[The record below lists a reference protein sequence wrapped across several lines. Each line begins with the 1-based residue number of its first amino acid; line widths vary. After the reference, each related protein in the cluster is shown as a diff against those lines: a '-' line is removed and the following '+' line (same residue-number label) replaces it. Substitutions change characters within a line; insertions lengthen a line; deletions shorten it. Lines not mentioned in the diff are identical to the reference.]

1 MLLQFKNGWMVKSI
15 TEIQINNS
23 MMSVLSGKKIL
34 LGVSGGIAAYKTAS
48 LVRLFI
54 KAGAHVQVIMTPA
67 SKDFVTPLTLS
78 TLSKNPVYSTFYDQE
93 GDNEKWNNHVE
104 LGLWADLMLIAPA
117 TANTMSKMAN
127 GTCDNLLIATY
138 LSAKCPVYF
147 APAMDL
153 DMYKHPS
160 SKASLEALELF
171 GNLLIPAEVGELAS
185 GLSGEGRMAE
195 PENIVAFIEADLE
208 SKLPLKGKKILV
220 TAGPT
225 YEAIDPVRFIG
236 NHSSGK
242 MGFDIAKCAAGLGA
256 SVILVAGPNNF
267 KIDHPLIDLYDV
279 VSAQEMYE
287 VCHRYYDDVD
297 VAIAAAAVAD
307 YRPKKVA
314 EHKIKKNSEE
324 FVIELEKTKDIL
336 YSLGQAKKKQ
346 FLIGFAL
353 ETENEIENAKAKIQ
367 KKNLDLIVLNSLQ
380 DEGAGFKKATN
391 KVTFID
397 KRFNVEPMDLK
408 SKELVATDILNKV
421 IRHFYA

>member
-1 MLLQFKNGWMVKSI
+1 
-15 TEIQINNS
+15 
-23 MMSVLSGKKIL
+23 MSVLSGKKIL
-34 LGVSGGIAAYKTAS
+34 LGISGGIAAYKTAS

-67 SKDFVTPLTLS
+67 SKDFITPLTLS
-78 TLSKNPVYSTFYDQE
+78 TLSKNPVFSEFYNKDE
-93 GDNEKWNNHVE
+93 KNEEWNSHVE
-104 LGLWADLMLIAPA
+104 LGLWADFMVIAPA
-117 TANTMSKMAN
+117 TANTLSKMAN
-127 GTCDNLLIATY
+127 GLCDNLLIACY

-153 DMYKHPS
+153 DMYIHPS
-160 SKASLEALELF
+160 TVESFTVLKGF
-171 GNLLIPAEVGELAS
+171 GNTMIPAESGELAS

-195 PENIVAFIEADLE
+195 PENIVAFLEADLE
-208 SKLPLKGKKILV
+208 SKLPLNGKKILI

-242 MGFDIAKCAAGLGA
+242 MGFDIAQSAANLGA
-256 SVILVAGPNNF
+256 TVILVSGPTHF
-267 KIDHPLIDLYDV
+267 KINHSLVQVIPV

-287 VCHRYYDDVD
+287 ACHQYYQEVD

-307 YRPKKVA
+307 YRPKNIA
-314 EHKIKKNSEE
+314 SQKIKKSTDD
-324 FVIELEKTKDIL
+324 FTIELEKTKDIL
-336 YSLGQAKKKQ
+336 ASLGEIKKNQ

-380 DEGAGFKKATN
+380 DKGAGFGGTTN

-397 KRFNVEPMDLK
+397 NAFYVEEMDLK
-408 SKELVATDILNKV
+408 SKEAVADDILNKV
-421 IRHFYA
+421 IAHFYG

>member
-1 MLLQFKNGWMVKSI
+1 
-15 TEIQINNS
+15 
-23 MMSVLSGKKIL
+23 MSVLNGKKIL

-78 TLSKNPVYSTFYDQE
+78 TLSKNPVFSSFYNEEDQNAE
-93 GDNEKWNNHVE
+93 WNNHVE

-117 TANTMSKMAN
+117 TANTMSKMTN
-127 GTCDNLLIATY
+127 GNCDNLLIATY
-138 LSAKCPVYF
+138 LSAKCPVYV

-160 SKASLEALELF
+160 TIASFTALKKF
-171 GNLLIPAEVGELAS
+171 GNTIIPAESGELAS

-208 SKLPLKGKKILV
+208 SKLPLKGKKILI

-242 MGFDIAKCAAGLGA
+242 MGFDIAHSAANLGA
-256 SVILVAGPNNF
+256 EVVLVSGPTHFKSNHPAIL
-267 KIDHPLIDLYDV
+267 LIPV
-279 VSAQEMYE
+279 VSAQEMYDA
-287 VCHRYYDDVD
+287 CHAHFSQMDV
-297 VAIAAAAVAD
+297 VIAAAAVAD
-307 YRPKKVA
+307 YRPSNVA
-314 EHKIKKNSEE
+314 TQKIKKSADN

-336 YSLGQAKKKQ
+336 LSLGEIKKNQ

-353 ETENEIENAKAKIQ
+353 ETENEIENAKLKIQ

-397 KRFNVEPMDLK
+397 KDFNIEPMELK
-408 SKELVATDILNKV
+408 SKEAVADDILNK
-421 IRHFYA
+421 IKAYFHE

>member
-1 MLLQFKNGWMVKSI
+1 
-15 TEIQINNS
+15 
-23 MMSVLSGKKIL
+23 MSVLNGKKIL

-54 KAGAHVQVIMTPA
+54 KAGAHIQVVMTPA

-78 TLSKNPVYSTFYDQE
+78 TLSKNPVHSNFFNQDDE
-93 GDNEKWNNHVE
+93 DAVWNNHVE
-104 LGLWADLMLIAPA
+104 LALWADLMIVAPA
-117 TANTMSKMAN
+117 TANTLSKMVTGN
-127 GTCDNLLIATY
+127 CDNLLIATY

-160 SKASLEALELF
+160 TLSNFDALKQF
-171 GNLLIPAEVGELAS
+171 GNVMIPAENGELAS

-195 PENIVAFIEADLE
+195 PENIIAFLEADLE
-208 SKLPLKGKKILV
+208 SKLPLKGKKILI

-242 MGFDIAKCAAGLGA
+242 MGFDIANQAAALGA
-256 SVILVAGPNNF
+256 QVILVSGPTHYKAKNA
-267 KIDHPLIDLYDV
+267 LIEVIDV

-287 VCHRYYDDVD
+287 ACHLYFNDVD

-307 YRPKKVA
+307 YRPKVVA
-314 EHKIKKNSEE
+314 LQKIKKASVE
-324 FVIELEKTKDIL
+324 FSIELEKTKDIL
-336 YSLGQAKKKQ
+336 ASLGTIKKNQ

-353 ETENEIENAKAKIQ
+353 ETENEIENAKLKIQ

-380 DEGAGFKKATN
+380 DEGAGFKKETN

-397 KRFNVEPMDLK
+397 RDFKIEPMELK
-408 SKELVATDILNKV
+408 AKESVAVDILEKV
-421 IRHFYA
+421 ISHFSKS

>member
-1 MLLQFKNGWMVKSI
+1 
-15 TEIQINNS
+15 
-23 MMSVLSGKKIL
+23 MSVLNGKKIL
-34 LGVSGGIAAYKTAS
+34 LGVSGGIAAYKTAT

-78 TLSKNPVYSTFYDQE
+78 TLSKNPVHSSFFNQDDE
-93 GDNEKWNNHVE
+93 EAVWNNHVE
-104 LGLWADLMLIAPA
+104 LALWADFMLVAPA
-117 TANTMSKMAN
+117 TANTLSKMATGN
-127 GTCDNLLIATY
+127 CDNLLIATY

-160 SKASLEALELF
+160 TLSSFAALKQY
-171 GNLLIPAEVGELAS
+171 GNIMIPAESGELAS

-195 PENIVAFIEADLE
+195 PENIVAFLEADLE

-242 MGFDIAKCAAGLGA
+242 MGFDIANEAASLGA
-256 SVILVAGPNNF
+256 EVFLIAGPTHLKAKNS
-267 KIDHPLIDLYDV
+267 LIKVVDV
-279 VSAQEMYE
+279 VSAQEMYDA
-287 VCHRYYDDVD
+287 CHLYFNEVD

-307 YRPKKVA
+307 YRPKFVA
-314 EHKIKKNSEE
+314 DQKIKKNTVE
-324 FVIELEKTKDIL
+324 FSIDLEKTKDIL
-336 YSLGQAKKKQ
+336 SSLGAIKKNQ

-353 ETENEIENAKAKIQ
+353 ETENEIENAKLKIQ

-380 DEGAGFKKATN
+380 DKGAGFKKETN

-397 KRFNVEPMDLK
+397 KNFEIEPMELK
-408 SKELVATDILNKV
+408 SKESVAADILNKV
-421 IRHFYA
+421 ILHFSKS

>member
-1 MLLQFKNGWMVKSI
+1 
-15 TEIQINNS
+15 
-23 MMSVLSGKKIL
+23 MSVLNGKKIL

-54 KAGAHVQVIMTPA
+54 KAGAHVQVIMTSA

-78 TLSKNPVYSTFYDQE
+78 TLSKNPVHSSFFNQDDE
-93 GDNEKWNNHVE
+93 DAVWNNHVE
-104 LGLWADLMLIAPA
+104 LGLWADLMIVAPA
-117 TANTMSKMAN
+117 TANTLSKMATGN
-127 GTCDNLLIATY
+127 CDNLLIATY

-160 SKASLEALELF
+160 TISSFTALRQF
-171 GNLLIPAEVGELAS
+171 GNVMIPAESGELAS

-195 PENIVAFIEADLE
+195 PENIIAFLEADLE
-208 SKLPLKGKKILV
+208 SKLPLKGKKILI

-242 MGFDIAKCAAGLGA
+242 MGFDIANAAANLGA
-256 SVILVAGPNNF
+256 SVILVSGPTHF
-267 KIDHPLIDLYDV
+267 KAKSTSIEVINV
-279 VSAQEMYE
+279 VSAQEMYDA
-287 VCHRYYDDVD
+287 CHIYYNDVD

-307 YRPKKVA
+307 YKPKTVA
-314 EHKIKKNSEE
+314 LQKIKKAPDE
-324 FVIELEKTKDIL
+324 FSIELEKTKDIL
-336 YSLGQAKKKQ
+336 LSLGAVKQNQ

-353 ETENEIENAKAKIQ
+353 ETENEIENAKLKIQ

-380 DEGAGFKKATN
+380 DEGAGFKKETN

-397 KRFNVEPMDLK
+397 KNFKIEPMELK
-408 SKELVATDILNKV
+408 SKESVATDILNKV
-421 IRHFYA
+421 ISHFS